1 MGNPCVEGG
10 AGRPSGRGRSWRPL
24 SVRARLK
31 AAGDRRRPGLAQKD
45 GYGIE
50 TRCGTSELA
59 DAKKAEP
66 GCAGGRPEH
75 VVVGCLQ
82 VQAAPDGEQRGPVD
96 GKAGGLGGAAGG
108 LGTFDAAQHELEAG
122 RVGEGIGQPALDMQ
136 GPHRGEVTLDRLV
149 GERRGKVGREQL

>member
-1 MGNPCVEGG
+1 MIVDGQVLHRKMG
-10 AGRPSGRGRSWRPL
+10 S
-24 SVRARLK
+24 
-31 AAGDRRRPGLAQKD
+31 
-45 GYGIE
+45 GIE

-66 GCAGGRPEH
+66 GCAGGRPEQ

-149 GERRGKVGREQL
+149 GKRRGKVGREQL

>member
-1 MGNPCVEGG
+1 MG
-10 AGRPSGRGRSWRPL
+10 S
-24 SVRARLK
+24 
-31 AAGDRRRPGLAQKD
+31 
-45 GYGIE
+45 GIE

-75 VVVGCLQ
+75 VVVGCWQ
-82 VQAAPDGEQRGPVD
+82 QRGPGD

-149 GERRGKVGREQL
+149 GERKGKVGREQL